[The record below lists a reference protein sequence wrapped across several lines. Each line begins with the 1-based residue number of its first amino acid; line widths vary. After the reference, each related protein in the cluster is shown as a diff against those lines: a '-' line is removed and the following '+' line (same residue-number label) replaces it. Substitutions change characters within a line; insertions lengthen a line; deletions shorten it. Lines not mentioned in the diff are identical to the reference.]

1 MCIYGGWGN
10 YVLYLERRECLQRD
24 FVGADKVSSRA
35 LLCVTQQQQPK
46 NKKLLKIFPRHTQ
59 CCAIAAHTLLQW
71 ARENKFIG
79 KENGKISMSSSRREN
94 KLLLFFFFLHSIS
107 SVRKKKKDHTG
118 KRQRRKTRSRVRA
131 IKTRTSGQHGKAQRD
146 SLTKRAQE
154 MRWWWKT
161 MKRENLEQDHFVL
174 HSHYGTRPRW
184 CVV

>member
-1 MCIYGGWGN
+1 MADEAITYYISSEEN
-10 YVLYLERRECLQRD
+10 VFRETLSVLIKFLLALTCVWL
-24 FVGADKVSSRA
+24 SS
-35 LLCVTQQQQPK
+35 
-46 NKKLLKIFPRHTQ
+46 
-59 CCAIAAHTLLQW
+59 
-71 ARENKFIG
+71 
-79 KENGKISMSSSRREN
+79 SSSSRKTKIIKNISTSHTMLCNCCTHAAAVSERKQIYWQRKWEN
-94 KLLLFFFFLHSIS
+94 FHEQLAKGKQTSAVFLFS
-107 SVRKKKKDHTG
+107 SLDLFSEKEKDHTG